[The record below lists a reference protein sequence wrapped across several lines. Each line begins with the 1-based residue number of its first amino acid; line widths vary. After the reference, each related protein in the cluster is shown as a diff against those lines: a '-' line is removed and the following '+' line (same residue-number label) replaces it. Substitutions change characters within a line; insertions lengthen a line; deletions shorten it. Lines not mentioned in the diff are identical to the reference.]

1 VAAVTTALVDPLHT
15 PETPERLLDA
25 AERLFA
31 ERGVDAVS
39 VRAVNAAAGANV
51 AAVHY
56 HFGSKEALVEA
67 VLRRRMDALGERRRA
82 MLAALPTADAPAVR
96 AVMEALVLPLAEL
109 SAEPTG
115 SGRAYVRVLAA
126 LQGGGADTRTLLG
139 TAFTP
144 QFAPFDAALARA
156 LPDLA
161 EPLRHF
167 RLALVGTLVVQTLA
181 DPEGAAHT
189 LGLTDEP
196 ADLDPAD
203 HAAVVD
209 ALLDSV
215 TGALAAPVTTTSHS
229 GPPAIPEGTRP

>member
-1 VAAVTTALVDPLHT
+1 MTFVTAAAVVDAHHT
-15 PETPERLLDA
+15 SERLLDA

-31 ERGVDAVS
+31 ARGVDAVS

-56 HFGSKEALVEA
+56 HFGSKEALVDA

-82 MLAALPTADAPAVR
+82 MLAALPADRAPTVR

-109 SAEPTG
+109 SVDPTG
-115 SGRAYVRVLAA
+115 PGRAYVRVLAA
-126 LQGGGADTRTLLG
+126 LQGGGADTRKLLG
-139 TAFTP
+139 TAFAP
-144 QFAPFDAALARA
+144 QFIPFDAALARA

-167 RLALVGTLVVQTLA
+167 RLALAGTLVVQTLA
-181 DPEGAAHT
+181 DPEGIARA
-189 LGLTDEP
+189 LGLTDDP
-196 ADLDPAD
+196 TDLDPFD

-209 ALLDSV
+209 ALLDTI
-215 TGALAAPVTTTSHS
+215 TGALAAPVSQ
-229 GPPAIPEGTRP
+229 PIPHPTPKGTRS

>member
-1 VAAVTTALVDPLHT
+1 VTAAVVDAPQ
-15 PETPERLLDA
+15 TPERLLDA

-39 VRAVNAAAGANV
+39 VRAVNAGAGANV

-67 VLRRRMDALGERRRA
+67 VLRRRMDALGARRLA

-109 SAEPTG
+109 SIEPTG
-115 SGRAYVRVLAA
+115 AGRAYVRVLAA
-126 LQGGGADTRTLLG
+126 LQGGGAHTRALLG
-139 TAFTP
+139 AAFTP

-181 DPEGAAHT
+181 DPEAAART
-189 LGLTDEP
+189 LGLTDQP
-196 ADLDPAD
+196 AAHDPVD

-209 ALLDSV
+209 ALLDTV
-215 TGALAAPVTTTSHS
+215 TGALAAPVCDSS
-229 GPPAIPEGTRP
+229 PPALSEGTRP